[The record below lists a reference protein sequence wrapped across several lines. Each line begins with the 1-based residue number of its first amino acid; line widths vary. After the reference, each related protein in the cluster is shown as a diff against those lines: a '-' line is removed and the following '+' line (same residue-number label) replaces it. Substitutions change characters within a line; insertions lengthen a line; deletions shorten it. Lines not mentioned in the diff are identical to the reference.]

1 MREASTIEIRQGPL
15 HLVLHI
21 GGDAP
26 VRLLH
31 LAARPFDPATVP
43 ADRDWA
49 YRLVEVRAA
58 GEDHDYIEA
67 GRYAGSGLGG
77 RLRYL
82 SHSDEATSSG
92 RRLVIVQ
99 RDEVTGLEVTSTL
112 AIDDGVVES
121 FTQLDNR
128 GSASVTIEAVSSFFL
143 VGATKEG
150 RAPRGQRAA
159 IHTPRNGWYA
169 EFQWTRA
176 TASALGLN
184 NRFAFGSR
192 HETIASAGNWCSS
205 NYLPMGY
212 LENVEL
218 GGGLL
223 WEILAGG
230 SWSWQIG
237 ETAGELYLHLSGPSE
252 NESRWWKT
260 LAPGDSFRSV
270 AAVLAPSRTGF
281 DEAIAAMVRHRRRT
295 LIGSAAPR
303 PVIFNDYM
311 NCLMGDP
318 TEAKVLP
325 LIDGAVA
332 LGAEVY
338 CMDAGW
344 YIEPGARWSSTL
356 GLWKVDR
363 QRFPNGLR
371 PVMDRIREHGMIPGL
386 WFEIEAMTGTHPDF
400 DDLPDDWFF
409 TRHGRR
415 VQSHRRFQLDFR
427 NSAVRGFADQ
437 AIDMAVGELG
447 CGFLKFDCNFDSGV
461 GSEQGAESLGGALL
475 DYQAAFLSWLD
486 ALRQRYPLLMIEHC
500 ASGGQRLGRP
510 YLDRANVAS
519 SSDEGDPLQVARIAA
534 AATTIILPEQNGTWA
549 LPEAGEDPEA
559 TAFAMLCA
567 IPYRMNIAGGSLGL
581 NEDQRAL
588 VTEAV
593 EVHKSIRGDIASAV
607 PSWPLGLPDYHDAW
621 ICAALATAEAVYVAV
636 WRRKGGPART
646 TIKLPAG
653 AAAGRV
659 LYPTAFPT
667 DWRSE
672 EEGFSVSL
680 EEHSGRLFRFPFPRT
695 GPVRISGS
703 DVWR

>member
-1 MREASTIEIRQGPL
+1 MPMIEIREGPL
-15 HLVLHI
+15 HLVLLT

-31 LAARPFDPATVP
+31 LASIPFDPATVP
-43 ADRDWA
+43 TGRSWA

-82 SHSDEATSSG
+82 SHVEEAAPLG
-92 RRLVIVQ
+92 RRLVVEQ
-99 RDEVTGLEVTSTL
+99 HDPVTGLRVASTL
-112 AIDDGVVES
+112 VIGDGVVES
-121 FTQLDNR
+121 FTNIENH
-128 GSASVTIEAVSSFFL
+128 GSGSVTIEAVSSFFL

-159 IHTPRNGWYA
+159 VHTPRNGWYA

-176 TASALGLN
+176 AASELGLN

-212 LENVEL
+212 LENVER

-252 NESRWWKT
+252 NESRWWKA
-260 LAPGDSFRSV
+260 LAPGDSFQSV
-270 AAVLAPSRTGF
+270 TVAVAPSGTGF
-281 DEAIAAMVRHRRRT
+281 DEAMAAMVRHRRRT
-295 LIGSAAPR
+295 LIEPAAPR

-325 LIDGAVA
+325 LIEQAAA

-344 YIEPGARWSSTL
+344 YAEPGVRWSSTL
-356 GLWKVDR
+356 GVWRVDR
-363 QRFPNGLR
+363 ERFPNGLK
-371 PVMDRIREHGMIPGL
+371 PVMDRVRQHGMVPGL

-400 DDLPDDWFF
+400 HDLPDDWFF

-427 NSAVRGFADQ
+427 NPAVRAFADE
-437 AIDMAVGELG
+437 AIDMAVAELG
-447 CGFLKFDCNFDSGV
+447 CGFLKFDCNFDSGA
-461 GSEQGAESLGGALL
+461 GSEQGAESLGGSLL
-475 DYQAAFLSWLD
+475 DYETAFLSWLD

-510 YLDRANVAS
+510 YLDRANIAS
-519 SSDEGDPLQVARIAA
+519 SSDEADPLQVARIAA
-534 AATTIILPEQNGTWA
+534 AATTIMLPEQNGTWA
-549 LPEAGEDPEA
+549 LPETGQHPEA

-567 IPYRMNIAGGSLGL
+567 IPYRMSIAGGSLGL
-581 NEDQRAL
+581 NEDQRTL
-588 VTEAV
+588 VREAV
-593 EVHKSIRGDIASAV
+593 EVHKSIRGDIRSAI
-607 PSWPLGLPDYHDAW
+607 PSWPLGLPGYHDSW
-621 ICAALATAEAVYVAV
+621 ICAALATAEAFYVAV
-636 WRRKGGPART
+636 WRREGGPGSS
-646 TIKLPAG
+646 TIKLPSG

-659 LYPTAFPT
+659 LYPTTLPT
-667 DWRSE
+667 DWRME
-672 EEGFSVSL
+672 EVGFSVSL
-680 EEHSGRLFRFPFPRT
+680 EEHSGRLFRFHLPADHAHPPLRE
-695 GPVRISGS
+695 
-703 DVWR
+703 